1 MSIVVLVNIP
11 NADVERVRQVE
22 RDYPELQEELMSAL
36 KRHGNISH
44 RRLYRDNEI
53 LDVDE
58 WESEEGIQ
66 AFLEENRPLIRKLAE
81 LRGTGVPTDSTW
93 QIY

>member
-1 MSIVVLVNIP
+1 MAIVVTVRIP
-11 NADVERVRQVE
+11 NADVERVREV
-22 RDYPELQEELMSAL
+22 DAAHPELRQQLRESL

-53 LDVDE
+53 MDIDE
-58 WESEEGIQ
+58 WESEEGLK
-66 AFLEENRPLIRKLAE
+66 AFLEESGPIIRQLAE
-81 LRGTGVPTDSTW
+81 LRGTGQPSDTIW